1 MPNNNSDITFRYG
14 TQSAYDA
21 LENKDENAFYLITD
35 TRKIYVGNTEYTEDT
50 QMNDNTKQYIDS
62 NIDNIGARIDNI
74 IAHNNDTEGNTEL
87 IDIRTGADGTVYAS
101 AGDAVRN
108 QLQALERAFEYIE
121 PENKLN
127 LDTITEN
134 TIINISGVETAND
147 TCYTSDFIKA
157 AYGDVVILA
166 LKKDSTFYHAGIKL
180 VKVSMYNQ
188 DHQFISTSAMNVQDF
203 AITEQNTAFIR
214 VSVPNGTLNYDIV
227 SVTLNTV
234 PTLSTISEYFAPYF
248 KILIPE
254 LETINEQVQENANQI
269 TATQQKDAQQD
280 QEIEQIKKIGV
291 LIEPENKLNLDTI
304 TENTIINGSG
314 VETANDTCYTS
325 DFIKAAHGDVV
336 ILALKRNST
345 FYHAGVKLTR
355 VSMYDQNHQFIS
367 TSDMS
372 VQDFIITEQN
382 TAFIRVSV
390 PNGTLNY
397 DIVSVTLNT
406 IPTSASI
413 TEYFTPYYS
422 SEGVSEETK
431 RARRVLWL
439 GTSIPTYGYPQILG
453 RLCGAAIFNESI
465 GSSGIAKGINANITQ
480 SNVCGIRGKYGLYS
494 LCQTVQEK
502 QYMIDHWETIASE
515 LGTSDELTTDI
526 INQSLTSSYET
537 ILDPYLTGNNAVN
550 LIVLNHAYNDSAN
563 ETDVLVSDDPFDTHT
578 LEGAYNWTI
587 RHILQA
593 NPHIGIV
600 IFGHY
605 SDLPDVKET
614 ALNKV
619 AERWNIPY
627 YKLKNDLGWST
638 EAISTTQ
645 RIGMDGEWTNISE
658 TTMQIRN
665 MWCADGIHPIG
676 KASDKIAQVSV
687 PTFKNWLTMYCGL

>member
-1 MPNNNSDITFRYG
+1 MNCKCNHNYYI
-14 TQSAYDA
+14 
-21 LENKDENAFYLITD
+21 DENGLKYPDIPLNTTAEQAYVRTNLKIKEGLQNVKKMICNAETAFETD
-35 TRKIYVGNTEYTEDT
+35 ISQIKEDMDTTKDIIIRNVNDWSENLHHEILSIGN
-50 QMNDNTKQYIDS
+50 
-62 NIDNIGARIDNI
+62 RVDNI
-74 IAHNNDTEGNTEL
+74 IAHNNDTESNSEL
-87 IDIRTGADGTVYAS
+87 IDIRTGTDGTIYTS
-101 AGDAVRN
+101 AGNAVRS
-108 QLQALERAFEYIE
+108 QLQTLERAFELIE
-121 PENKLN
+121 SDNKLN

-134 TIINISGVETAND
+134 TIINASGVETTND

-157 AYGDVVILA
+157 APGDVVILA
-166 LKKDSTFYHAGIKL
+166 LKKDSTLYHAGVKL
-180 VKVSMYNQ
+180 TKVSMYNQ
-188 DHQFISTSAMNVQDF
+188 NHQFISASVMNIQDF
-203 AITEQNTAFIR
+203 TITEQNTAFIR

-234 PTLSTISEYFAPYF
+234 PT
-248 KILIPE
+248 
-254 LETINEQVQENANQI
+254 
-269 TATQQKDAQQD
+269 
-280 QEIEQIKKIGV
+280 
-291 LIEPENKLNLDTI
+291 
-304 TENTIINGSG
+304 
-314 VETANDTCYTS
+314 
-325 DFIKAAHGDVV
+325 
-336 ILALKRNST
+336 
-345 FYHAGVKLTR
+345 
-355 VSMYDQNHQFIS
+355 
-367 TSDMS
+367 
-372 VQDFIITEQN
+372 
-382 TAFIRVSV
+382 
-390 PNGTLNY
+390 
-397 DIVSVTLNT
+397 
-406 IPTSASI
+406 SASI

-431 RARRVLWL
+431 RSRRVLWL

-453 RLCGAAIFNESI
+453 RLCGATIFNESI
-465 GSSGIAKGINANITQ
+465 GSSGIAKGVNANITQ

-526 INQSLTSSYET
+526 INQSLASSYET

-550 LIVLNHAYNDSAN
+550 LIVLNHAYNDSSN

-605 SDLPDVKET
+605 SDLPGEKET

-627 YKLKNDLGWST
+627 YKLKNDLGWSA

-645 RIGMDGEWTNISE
+645 KIGMDGEWTNISE

-676 KASDKIAQVSV
+676 KASNKIAQVSV
-687 PTFKNWLTMYCGL
+687 PTFKNWLTMYCGS

>member
-1 MPNNNSDITFRYG
+1 MNCKCNHNYYI
-14 TQSAYDA
+14 
-21 LENKDENAFYLITD
+21 DENGLKYPDIPLNTTAEQAYVRTNLKIKEGLQNVKKMICNAETAFETD
-35 TRKIYVGNTEYTEDT
+35 ISQIKEDMDTAKDIIIRNVNDWSENLHHEILSIGN
-50 QMNDNTKQYIDS
+50 
-62 NIDNIGARIDNI
+62 RVDNI
-74 IAHNNDTEGNTEL
+74 IAHNNDTESNSEL
-87 IDIRTGADGTVYAS
+87 IDIRTGTDGTIYTS
-101 AGDAVRN
+101 AGNAVRS
-108 QLQALERAFEYIE
+108 QLQTLERAFELIE
-121 PENKLN
+121 SDNKLN

-134 TIINISGVETAND
+134 TIINASGVETTND

-157 AYGDVVILA
+157 APGDVVILA
-166 LKKDSTFYHAGIKL
+166 LKKDSTLYHAGVKL
-180 VKVSMYNQ
+180 TKVSMYNQ
-188 DHQFISTSAMNVQDF
+188 NHQFISASVMNIQDF
-203 AITEQNTAFIR
+203 TITEQNTAFIR

-234 PTLSTISEYFAPYF
+234 PT
-248 KILIPE
+248 
-254 LETINEQVQENANQI
+254 
-269 TATQQKDAQQD
+269 
-280 QEIEQIKKIGV
+280 
-291 LIEPENKLNLDTI
+291 
-304 TENTIINGSG
+304 
-314 VETANDTCYTS
+314 
-325 DFIKAAHGDVV
+325 
-336 ILALKRNST
+336 
-345 FYHAGVKLTR
+345 
-355 VSMYDQNHQFIS
+355 
-367 TSDMS
+367 
-372 VQDFIITEQN
+372 
-382 TAFIRVSV
+382 
-390 PNGTLNY
+390 
-397 DIVSVTLNT
+397 
-406 IPTSASI
+406 SASI

-431 RARRVLWL
+431 RSRRVLWL

-453 RLCGAAIFNESI
+453 RLCGATIFNESI
-465 GSSGIAKGINANITQ
+465 GSSGIAKGVNANITQ

-526 INQSLTSSYET
+526 INQSLASSYET

-550 LIVLNHAYNDSAN
+550 LIVLNHAYNDSSN

-605 SDLPDVKET
+605 SDLPGEKET

-627 YKLKNDLGWST
+627 YKLKNDLGWSA

-645 RIGMDGEWTNISE
+645 KIGMDGEWTNISE

-676 KASDKIAQVSV
+676 KASNKIAQVSV
-687 PTFKNWLTMYCGL
+687 PTFKNWLTMYCGS

>member
-1 MPNNNSDITFRYG
+1 MDGVGYMSDFFDIINRR
-14 TQSAYDA
+14 ADKKARADIRA
-21 LENKDENAFYLITD
+21 LGK
-35 TRKIYVGNTEYTEDT
+35 RV
-50 QMNDNTKQYIDS
+50 
-62 NIDNIGARIDNI
+62 DNI
-74 IAHNNDTEGNTEL
+74 IALNNDTEGNSEL
-87 IDIRTGADGTVYAS
+87 VDIRTGADGTIYTS

-108 QLQALERAFEYIE
+108 QLSSIASALEYIE

-134 TIINISGVETAND
+134 TIINISGVETVND

-157 AYGDVVILA
+157 VKGDVVILA
-166 LKKDSTFYHAGIKL
+166 LKRDSTFYHAGIKL
-180 VKVSMYNQ
+180 VRVSMYDQNY
-188 DHQFISTSAMNVQDF
+188 QFISTSAMNIQDF
-203 AITEQNTAFIR
+203 TITEQNTAFIR

-234 PTLSTISEYFAPYF
+234 PT
-248 KILIPE
+248 
-254 LETINEQVQENANQI
+254 
-269 TATQQKDAQQD
+269 
-280 QEIEQIKKIGV
+280 
-291 LIEPENKLNLDTI
+291 
-304 TENTIINGSG
+304 
-314 VETANDTCYTS
+314 
-325 DFIKAAHGDVV
+325 
-336 ILALKRNST
+336 
-345 FYHAGVKLTR
+345 
-355 VSMYDQNHQFIS
+355 
-367 TSDMS
+367 
-372 VQDFIITEQN
+372 
-382 TAFIRVSV
+382 
-390 PNGTLNY
+390 
-397 DIVSVTLNT
+397 
-406 IPTSASI
+406 SASI

-431 RARRVLWL
+431 RSRRVLWL
-439 GTSIPTYGYPQILG
+439 GTSIPTFGYPQILG
-453 RLCGAAIFNESI
+453 RLCGATIFNESI
-465 GSSGIAKGINANITQ
+465 GSSGIAKGVNANITQ

-515 LGTSDELTTDI
+515 LGTSDELTTNI

-605 SDLPDVKET
+605 SDLPDEKET

-627 YKLKNDLGWST
+627 YKLKNDLGWSA

-645 RIGMDGEWTNISE
+645 RIGMNGEWTNISE

-676 KASDKIAQVSV
+676 KASNKIAQVSV
-687 PTFKNWLTMYCGL
+687 PTFKNWLTMYCGS

>member
-1 MPNNNSDITFRYG
+1 MSEIELTGEIEIGTSEEQAYARTNS
-14 TQSAYDA
+14 
-21 LENKDENAFYLITD
+21 
-35 TRKIYVGNTEYTEDT
+35 
-50 QMNDNTKQYIDS
+50 
-62 NIDNIGARIDNI
+62 RIDNI
-74 IAHNNDTEGNTEL
+74 IAHNNDTEGNSEL

-108 QLQALERAFEYIE
+108 QLSSIASALEYIE

-134 TIINISGVETAND
+134 TIINISGVETEND

-157 AYGDVVILA
+157 VKGDVVILA
-166 LKKDSTFYHAGIKL
+166 LKRDSTFYHSGVKL
-180 VKVSMYNQ
+180 TRVSMYDQN
-188 DHQFISTSAMNVQDF
+188 HQFISTSAMSIQDF
-203 AITEQNTAFIR
+203 TITEQNTAFIR

-234 PTLSTISEYFAPYF
+234 PTLSTISEYFTPYF
-248 KILIPE
+248 KILVPE
-254 LETINEQVQENANQI
+254 LETIKEQVQENADQI
-269 TATQQKDAQQD
+269 TATQQNDARQD

-304 TENTIINGSG
+304 TENTIINISG
-314 VETANDTCYTS
+314 VETENDTCYTS
-325 DFIKAAHGDVV
+325 DFIKAVKGDVV
-336 ILALKRNST
+336 ILALKRDST
-345 FYHAGVKLTR
+345 FYHSGVKLTR

-367 TSDMS
+367 TSAMS
-372 VQDFIITEQN
+372 IQDFTITEQN

-406 IPTSASI
+406 VPTSASI
-413 TEYFTPYYS
+413 TEYFAPYYS
-422 SEGVSEETK
+422 SVGVSEETK
-431 RARRVLWL
+431 RSRRVLWL

-453 RLCGAAIFNESI
+453 RLCGATIFNESI
-465 GSSGIAKGINANITQ
+465 GSSGIAKGVNANITQ

-537 ILDPYLTGNNAVN
+537 ILDPYLAGNNAVN
-550 LIVLNHAYNDSAN
+550 LIVLNHAYNDSSN

-605 SDLPDVKET
+605 SDLPDEKET

-627 YKLKNDLGWST
+627 YKLKNDLGWSA

-645 RIGMDGEWTNISE
+645 RIGMNGEWTNISE

-676 KASDKIAQVSV
+676 KASNKIAQVSV
-687 PTFKNWLTMYCGL
+687 PTFKNWLTMYCAL

>member
-1 MPNNNSDITFRYG
+1 MNCKCNHNYYI
-14 TQSAYDA
+14 
-21 LENKDENAFYLITD
+21 DENGLKYPDIPLNTTAEQAYVRTNL
-35 TRKIYVGNTEYTEDT
+35 KIKEGLQNVEKMICNTETAFETDISQIKEDMDT
-50 QMNDNTKQYIDS
+50 AKDIIIRNVNDWSENLHHEILS
-62 NIDNIGARIDNI
+62 IGNRVDNI

-87 IDIRTGADGTVYAS
+87 IDIRTGSDGTVYAS

-108 QLQALERAFEYIE
+108 QLQTLERAFELIE
-121 PENKLN
+121 SDNKLN

-134 TIINISGVETAND
+134 TIINA
-147 TCYTSDFIKA
+147 
-157 AYGDVVILA
+157 
-166 LKKDSTFYHAGIKL
+166 
-180 VKVSMYNQ
+180 
-188 DHQFISTSAMNVQDF
+188 
-203 AITEQNTAFIR
+203 
-214 VSVPNGTLNYDIV
+214 
-227 SVTLNTV
+227 
-234 PTLSTISEYFAPYF
+234 
-248 KILIPE
+248 
-254 LETINEQVQENANQI
+254 
-269 TATQQKDAQQD
+269 
-280 QEIEQIKKIGV
+280 
-291 LIEPENKLNLDTI
+291 
-304 TENTIINGSG
+304 SG

-336 ILALKRNST
+336 ILALKKDST
-345 FYHAGVKLTR
+345 FYHAGVNLTR

-367 TSDMS
+367 TSAMS
-372 VQDFIITEQN
+372 VQDFTITEQD

-406 IPTSASI
+406 VPTSASI

-431 RARRVLWL
+431 RSRRVLWL

-465 GSSGIAKGINANITQ
+465 GSSGIAKGVNANITQ

-593 NPHIGIV
+593 NPHIGIA

-676 KASDKIAQVSV
+676 KASNKIAQVSV
-687 PTFKNWLTMYCGL
+687 PTFKNWLTMYCGS